1 MGKPNKQ
8 MRVSYQRVSTELQE
22 NGIQA
27 QSNEIKRYCEY
38 KGVQLDKS
46 FIDFGVSGKN
56 FNREQFQDM
65 IELVEQGQVKEIVI
79 TELSRW
85 GRNLLEA
92 LQNINILKKH
102 KCNLIVL
109 KENIDLNSPSGNL
122 LTNILFS
129 LGEWERNETALRT
142 SKILQDKKANGLKYT
157 RTTYGYDMINGKMV
171 INLTEQRMLKKVA
184 KMKSNGKS
192 YQEITDFVNRNGYVR
207 KNKTKWNRNSM
218 IKLVKTRIK
227 NDNSISINQ

>member
-65 IELVEQGQVKEIVI
+65 MKLVEQGLVDEIII
-79 TELSRW
+79 TELARWSR
-85 GRNLLEA
+85 NMLEA

-102 KCNLIVL
+102 KCNLVVL
-109 KENIDLNSPSGNL
+109 KENIDLNSASGNL

-129 LGEWERNETALRT
+129 LAEWERQECKIRTA
-142 SKILQDKKANGLKYT
+142 KVLQDLKANNKQYT
-157 RTTYGYDMINGKMV
+157 KSVYGYDMVNGDM
-171 INLTEQRMLKKVA
+171 IENPTEIRMLKKVA
-184 KMKSNGKS
+184 KLKSNGKS
-192 YQEITDFVNRNGYVR
+192 YQEITDFLNRNGYVR
-207 KNKTKWNRNSM
+207 KNKTIWNRNSI
-218 IKLVKTRIK
+218 IKLIKTRIK

>member
-27 QSNEIKRYCEY
+27 QSNEIKKYCAY
-38 KGVQLDKS
+38 KDIQLDKS

-56 FNREQFQDM
+56 FNREQFQEM
-65 IELVEQGQVKEIVI
+65 MKLVEQGLVDEIII
-79 TELSRW
+79 TELARWSR
-85 GRNLLEA
+85 NMLEA

-102 KCNLIVL
+102 KCNLVVL
-109 KENIDLNSPSGNL
+109 KENIDLNSASGNL

-129 LGEWERNETALRT
+129 LADWERNETALRT
-142 SKILQDKKANGLKYT
+142 SKILQDKKANGLQYT

-218 IKLVKTRIK
+218 IKLIKTRIK